1 MDISL
6 IYRVKR
12 NDKESDTLQ
21 NESTVCRHWIV
32 KDILA
37 STLFQEW
44 DWREEIRDCK
54 NSNFSF
60 FFFGDHCFVLKKLLN
75 LCREY
80 GLQSFKDEL
89 YSSAYSIEISF

>member
-6 IYRVKR
+6 THHVKR
-12 NDKESDTLQ
+12 NGRKSGTLQ
-21 NESTVCRHWIV
+21 NENTEHHHWIG

-37 STLFQEW
+37 GTLFQEW

-54 NSNFSF
+54 TSNLFLFS
-60 FFFGDHCFVLKKLLN
+60 DHCFALKKLLN
-75 LCREY
+75 LSREY

-89 YSSAYSIEISF
+89 YSSAYSTEISF